1 MTLKATSHFRRLGEL
16 LAGTAVTGRGGQAIP
31 LDDGADRAVRLILET
46 KASGAKVLIV
56 GNGGSAAIAG
66 HLELDLCNRGKVR
79 AMAFN
84 NAPVL
89 TALANDHGYATA
101 FERLVG
107 FWGAKGDVLVA
118 ISSSGKSE
126 NIHRPIR
133 ALAYRGCTT
142 ITFSGFA
149 PDNPLRAQGDLNF
162 YVASS
167 HYGEVEVSHEA
178 LIHFVIDRVVD
189 VAMAAASGNPA
200 PASPAPSEK
209 K

>member
-16 LAGTAVTGRGGQAIP
+16 LSGIAVTGRDGRSIP
-31 LDDGADRAVRLILET
+31 LDEGADRAVQHILHT
-46 KASGAKVLIV
+46 KAAGTKVMIV

-89 TALANDHGYATA
+89 TALANDHGYVTA
-101 FERLVG
+101 FERLVN
-107 FWGAKGDVLVA
+107 FWGQKGDVLVA

-133 ALAYRGCTT
+133 ALADRGCTV
-142 ITFSGFA
+142 ITLSGFA

-178 LIHFVIDRVVD
+178 MIHFMVDRVVD
-189 VAMAAASGNPA
+189 VAMASPSAHAS
-200 PASPAPSEK
+200 SEK